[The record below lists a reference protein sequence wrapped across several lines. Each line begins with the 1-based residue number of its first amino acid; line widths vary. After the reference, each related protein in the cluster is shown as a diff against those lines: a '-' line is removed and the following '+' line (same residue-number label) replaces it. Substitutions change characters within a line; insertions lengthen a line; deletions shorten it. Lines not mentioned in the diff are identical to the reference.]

1 MEYDLEIFCSRKSIP
16 IVTSVISIVKKGR
29 KFIARENKSNRS
41 VFRSSI
47 QMKLNVKLLII
58 ITKRKKE
65 NAKIDCGKKG
75 PAISAIK
82 GTRVL
87 VSLNAGSYRFVFL
100 KFQGNC
106 FPKIADSQST
116 LLGPG

>member
-1 MEYDLEIFCSRKSIP
+1 
-16 IVTSVISIVKKGR
+16 
-29 KFIARENKSNRS
+29 
-41 VFRSSI
+41 
-47 QMKLNVKLLII
+47 MKLNVKLLII